1 MRNLTLSLA
10 ILALSCTSS
19 SRPGSLLDV
28 KSRAMRAGYT
38 GDLQVLAGAARDARA
53 IADADPA
60 AAPLAHYWAGYAYW
74 QRAVNGVN
82 VNAPAEQIAADRT
95 AALAEMDAAIAA
107 REAFADA
114 HALAGWLHGWLYTAD
129 PDHQD
134 AHVTALRAH
143 HTRARELEPDNPRVL
158 WAYATALQ
166 FRDRPAAYKIFD
178 ELTQRPDVPKPTA
191 EPDWGV
197 PEAMMSRAWIHANVD
212 GGDLAVGEQLA
223 RRALE
228 LRPYW
233 SYVKSILI
241 PQIEAKKTH

>member
-1 MRNLTLSLA
+1 MRNIIFSLA
-10 ILALSCTSS
+10 ILATSCTSA

-38 GDLQVLAGAARDARA
+38 ADLQILADAARDAQA
-53 IADADPA
+53 IAAADTA
-60 AAPLAHYWAGYAYW
+60 VAPLAHYWAGYAYW
-74 QRAVNGVN
+74 QRAVNDVN
-82 VNAPAEQIAADRT
+82 LNVPAEQVAADRT

-114 HALAGWLHGWLYTAD
+114 HAIAGWLHGWLYTAD
-129 PDHQD
+129 PEHKD

-178 ELTQRPDVPKPTA
+178 ELTQRPDVTKPSA
-191 EPDWGV
+191 EPDWGL
-197 PEAMMSRAWIHANVD
+197 PEALMSRAWIHANVD
-212 GGDLAVGEQLA
+212 GGDLAAAEALA

-228 LRPYW
+228 LRPHWY
-233 SYVKSILI
+233 YVKSILI
-241 PQIEAKKTH
+241 PQIEAKKAH